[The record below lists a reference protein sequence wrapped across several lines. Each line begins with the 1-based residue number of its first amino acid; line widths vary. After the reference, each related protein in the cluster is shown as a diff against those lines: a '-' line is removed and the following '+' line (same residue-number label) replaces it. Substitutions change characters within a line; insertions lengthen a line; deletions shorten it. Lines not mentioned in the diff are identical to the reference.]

1 MRGVPHAGLRLAA
14 LCGLSRLLAMLVDD
28 IGYIDHVA
36 VLSERDVSRFAYMYV
51 SLSAASYLGGRAI
64 LWKI

>member
-1 MRGVPHAGLRLAA
+1 
-14 LCGLSRLLAMLVDD
+14 MLVDD

-51 SLSAASYLGGRAI
+51 SLSAASDLGGRAI